1 MRLNLRT
8 DYGLRVLMYLLAR
21 PGKRAQVESM
31 ARSFGISSH
40 HLTKVVQR
48 LAHGGFVET
57 QRGRAG
63 GVMLAR
69 EPSEIN
75 LGDVVRQL
83 EADFALVEC
92 FVAEND
98 KCCFSPTCRL
108 RGIVGEALNSFID
121 VFSRY
126 SLADLD
132 MPQLRQLTTG
142 ASNGEADAFGSVG
155 TL

>member
-21 PGKRAQVESM
+21 PGERASVESM

-40 HLTKVVQR
+40 HLNKVVQR
-48 LAHGGFVET
+48 LARGGFVET
-57 QRGRAG
+57 HRGRTG
-63 GVMLAR
+63 GVVLAR
-69 EPSEIN
+69 EASEIN

-92 FVAEND
+92 FLAEQNN
-98 KCCFSPTCRL
+98 CCFSPSCRL
-108 RGIVGEALNSFID
+108 RGIVSEALSSFID

-132 MPQLRQLTTG
+132 APRLRQLTERTG
-142 ASNGEADAFGSVG
+142 AAA
-155 TL
+155 